1 MQRWEIH
8 FIQNEI
14 PFLNANEKNIQQ
26 NGNAKIG
33 NPQSWQCDQSAT
45 EQGTVKSPTE
55 QSETTGGDWY
65 CPDCEKLWKMVE
77 IP

>member
-1 MQRWEIH
+1 MKS
-8 FIQNEI
+8 F
-14 PFLNANEKNIQQ
+14 FLNVNEKNIQQ

-33 NPQSWQCDQSAT
+33 HPQSWKCDQSAT
-45 EQGTVKSPTE
+45 DQGTVKSATE